1 MKKYLLILML
11 LASASFCK
19 LSAQQLNYQGIARNV
34 NGVAM
39 AFQEISLRLTIRDGS
54 STGISVYSETRL
66 VRTNQF
72 GLFTIVIGSP
82 GASNVSGS
90 FVTIN
95 WITGN
100 KFLQVEIDPAGGSA
114 FQLAGVSELQSVP
127 YAYFA
132 AAAYPVGLAGG
143 DLRGST
149 YPDPIIAPKVVTNGK
164 LADTSVSTIKIIDR
178 NVTNIKIA
186 NPYIYFNDLPVQLGQ
201 GQYFIIDSLG
211 SNFNI
216 LSYDSIHKFNI
227 PSASATKR
235 GLLKSNDWT
244 YFNNKLNLS
253 DTAAMLLG
261 YTRVNRFLDTATA
274 LQARIQ
280 NKLNITDTIAM
291 LIGYTRVNRFL
302 DTATAL
308 QSRIQ
313 TKVNFADT
321 ANMLNNYLRKNF
333 ALLLQD
339 TASAFSVRP
348 LNNRFLDTAKA
359 LQIRIQ
365 TKEPLLGF
373 TPINK
378 ADSLS
383 GGYTTWVRTKKVV
396 DSLGALKLNLS
407 DTAAML
413 IGYTRENR
421 FLDTA
426 RALQIRIQ
434 TKEPLLGFT
443 PINKADSLSG
453 GYTTW
458 VRTKKV
464 VDSLGALSNKWSIIG
479 NSGLDSTINFLGT
492 TENQPLRFKV
502 NGTWAGELN
511 PLSSNTS
518 LGFGAAQNA
527 VASTRNTAF
536 GFLAMNQTASASGN
550 KGEDNT
556 AIGQG
561 ALASNISGDN
571 NTALGQ
577 GALLTST
584 GTSNTAVGQAA
595 LNKITTDNNTAI
607 GRSALELAAGI
618 KSEYNTAL
626 GYIAGRHFGPT
637 FTDLASTQTTL
648 ISKSVMLGSNT
659 RTLTNNS
666 QNEIVIGYDAVG
678 NGSNTVQLGNASV
691 AKVNTNG
698 TMNAKKFIG
707 NSAIPPIS
715 LLPGNYLGTG
725 SVSPTIDGNDVA
737 GYISFITGTGQ
748 TDIGDFINVT
758 FSSAYINPPVVIIQP
773 VINSGTRGL
782 ATSIYCLPSAT
793 SLNTFTISTGTVLTA
808 NTSYQIA
815 YHVLGR

>member
-1 MKKYLLILML
+1 MKKYLLILIL
-11 LASASFCK
+11 LASASIGK
-19 LSAQQLNYQGIARNV
+19 LSAQQLNYQGIARSA

-82 GASNVSGS
+82 GASNISGS

-100 KFLQVEIDPAGGSA
+100 KYLQVEIDPAGGSA
-114 FQLAGVSELQSVP
+114 FQLAGVSQLQSVP

-211 SNFNI
+211 NNFNI

-253 DTAAMLLG
+253 DTAAMLLPFVQ
-261 YTRVNRFLDTATA
+261 Y
-274 LQARIQ
+274 
-280 NKLNITDTIAM
+280 
-291 LIGYTRVNRFL
+291 
-302 DTATAL
+302 
-308 QSRIQ
+308 S
-313 TKVNFADT
+313 DT
-321 ANMLNNYLRKNF
+321 ANQMSGYLRKNY

-339 TASAFSVRP
+339 TATAFGVRP
-348 LNNRFLDTAKA
+348 LNNRFLDTARA
-359 LQIRIQ
+359 LHVRIQ

-383 GGYTTWVRTKKVV
+383 GGYTTWNRTKKVV
-396 DSLGALKLNLS
+396 DSLGTLKLNVN
-407 DTAAML
+407 DTATML

-458 VRTKKV
+458 DRTKKV
-464 VDSLGALSNKWSIIG
+464 IDSSGTLKWSTTG
-479 NSGLDSTINFLGT
+479 NAGLTAGTNFLGT
-492 TENQPLRFKV
+492 TDPVALQFKV
-502 NGTWAGELN
+502 NSSFAGQIQPDFVIL
-511 PLSSNTS
+511 NTS
-518 LGFGAAQNA
+518 FGLGSNATTNTSGTQNSAFGAGAL
-527 VASTRNTAF
+527 ASNDA
-536 GFLAMNQTASASGN
+536 GD
-550 KGEDNT
+550 DNT

-561 ALASNISGDN
+561 TLSNNTIGNN
-571 NTALGQ
+571 NTAVGQ
-577 GALLTST
+577 GALNLNIGS
-584 GTSNTAVGQAA
+584 SNTAVGQAA
-595 LNKITTDNNTAI
+595 LNKIITNNNTAI
-607 GRSALELAAGI
+607 GRSALEFASNGT
-618 KSEYNTAL
+618 ENTAV
-626 GYIAGRHFGPT
+626 GYFAGRNHGASFDDLNRPT
-637 FTDLASTQTTL
+637 SITN
-648 ISKSVMLGSNT
+648 SVMIGSNS
-659 RTLTNNS
+659 RTKSITS
-666 QNEIVIGYDAVG
+666 DNEIVIGQAAVG
-678 NGSNTVQLGNASV
+678 NGSNTVQLGNSSITEV
-691 AKVNTNG
+691 KTSG
-698 TMNAKKFIG
+698 SINAKG
-707 NSAIPPIS
+707 AILGYRSTSTSTTLTQNDYYIKATPGIITQIILPTPVGKAGQRYVIVNVSGGPITIDPFS
-715 LLPGNYLGTG
+715 SIDKLSTTFTG
-725 SVSPTIDGNDVA
+725 SLGINKVLIIFSDDNKWVLENDPT
-737 GYISFITGTGQ
+737 
-748 TDIGDFINVT
+748 
-758 FSSAYINPPVVIIQP
+758 
-773 VINSGTRGL
+773 L
-782 ATSIYCLPSAT
+782 
-793 SLNTFTISTGTVLTA
+793 
-808 NTSYQIA
+808 
-815 YHVLGR
+815 